1 MKSPLSHACSD
12 LSRNDPPLSHATD
25 LSHPLGPGL
34 RNDLPIPD
42 VFHIDVPCIGVSVC
56 IAIGVAFGA
65 GPALT
70 ALQCAFD
77 LFVPPLTV

>member
-1 MKSPLSHACSD
+1 MVMALGWTTLDRRTRERWAC
-12 LSRNDPPLSHATD
+12 LM
-25 LSHPLGPGL
+25 
-34 RNDLPIPD
+34 
-42 VFHIDVPCIGVSVC
+42 FHVDVPGIGVSVC

>member
-1 MKSPLSHACSD
+1 M
-12 LSRNDPPLSHATD
+12 
-25 LSHPLGPGL
+25 
-34 RNDLPIPD
+34 
-42 VFHIDVPCIGVSVC
+42 FHVVDVPGIGVSVC